1 MTYIDS
7 EYRHFDWELFIP
19 QKYFEPEA
27 KAEML
32 DMIDY
37 LKGAFK
43 KIIEDIDWM
52 DDLTKERA
60 FDKLKTMRRFIAYP
74 DELTKESVVTEYH
87 AGVDVDE
94 EDFYGNDASRNLT
107 LILMWKRFSALV
119 TVTITQPPFL
129 SSAPVQTSFKYRP
142 LLQISP
148 VRKTDAC
155 CIWRWYI

>member
-1 MTYIDS
+1 
-7 EYRHFDWELFIP
+7 
-19 QKYFEPEA
+19 
-27 KAEML
+27 ML

-74 DELTKESVVTEYH
+74 DELTEESVVTEYH

-94 EDFYGNDASRNLT
+94 EDFYGNDASSNLT
-107 LILMWKRFSALV
+107 LIWRIFNAGKASKN
-119 TVTITQPPFL
+119 TI
-129 SSAPVQTSFKYRP
+129 
-142 LLQISP
+142 LLIFCLLIMREAQSL
-148 VRKTDAC
+148 
-155 CIWRWYI
+155 

>member
-1 MTYIDS
+1 
-7 EYRHFDWELFIP
+7 
-19 QKYFEPEA
+19 
-27 KAEML
+27 ML

-43 KIIEDIDWM
+43 KIIEDIDRM

-94 EDFYGNDASRNLT
+94 EDFYGNDASRNLP
-107 LILMWKRFSALV
+107 LIWKDDK
-119 TVTITQPPFL
+119 I
-129 SSAPVQTSFKYRP
+129 
-142 LLQISP
+142 
-148 VRKTDAC
+148 
-155 CIWRWYI
+155 YIKKRG